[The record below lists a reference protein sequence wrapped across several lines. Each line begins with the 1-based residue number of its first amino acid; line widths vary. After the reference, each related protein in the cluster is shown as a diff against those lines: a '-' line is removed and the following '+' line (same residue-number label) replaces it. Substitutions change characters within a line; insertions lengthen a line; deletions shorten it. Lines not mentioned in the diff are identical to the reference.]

1 MIDCAR
7 ARECADGSA
16 EYNEASL
23 KTAAEHVDKM
33 KSDMGGTEI
42 LRPIQDVFTNDTNRN
57 VPMQVGCGCAAV
69 CTVAVAAQAGGH
81 LWGQGQGLSF
91 ACKRKSR
98 LP

>member
-1 MIDCAR
+1 MIGNDGLIVR

-16 EYNEASL
+16 DYNEASL

-57 VPMQVGCGCAAV
+57 VPMQVGC
-69 CTVAVAAQAGGH
+69 AQV
-81 LWGQGQGLSF
+81 
-91 ACKRKSR
+91 
-98 LP
+98 

>member
-1 MIDCAR
+1 LIAR
-7 ARECADGSA
+7 AHECADGSA
-16 EYNEASL
+16 DYNEASL

-57 VPMQVGCGCAAV
+57 VPMQVGCAAV
-69 CTVAVAAQAGGH
+69 CTGAVAAQAGGH

-98 LP
+98 LL